1 MGSKSK
7 GENGGIEDWR
17 WGSGGGNGICDD
29 LVIPVLLSLFLLVLN
44 PTSPS
49 ERAVAF
55 GVNHHHHHHLKPMIT
70 SHTRDSQLNIIYIF
84 IYIYI
89 NSY

>member
-1 MGSKSK
+1 MGK
-7 GENGGIEDWR
+7 W
-17 WGSGGGNGICDD
+17 WGNGICDD

-49 ERAVAF
+49 ERAVAS
-55 GVNHHHHHHLKPMIT
+55 GVNHHHHLKPMIT
-70 SHTRDSQLNIIYIF
+70 SHTRDSQLNIMYVC

-89 NSY
+89 YIYI